1 MNSGSRSPASAALAS
16 PSYDRIAFVA
26 SPICEAQDAL
36 QKLGAAYG
44 NAAPE
49 SADVIVA
56 LGGDGLMLQ
65 TLHRFM
71 SWGKPIYGMDRGT
84 VGFLMNEFHE
94 GGLRERLAAARITV
108 IHPLLMCAHNKAGE
122 AKECHAFNEV
132 SLFRQTYQA
141 ARLRIVIDGEIRLPE
156 LVADGV
162 LVATPAG
169 STAYNLSAQG
179 PIIPISASLMALTP
193 ISPFRPRRWHGARL
207 SDRAQV
213 RVEVIE
219 PEKRPVAAVADHDE
233 VRAVTAVDI
242 RMDQA
247 IGMRLLFDPG
257 HSLDERIVREQFGY

>member
-1 MNSGSRSPASAALAS
+1 MNSGSRSPSTASET

-26 SPICEAQDAL
+26 SPIPEAQDAL
-36 QKLGAAYG
+36 QKLGATYG
-44 NAAPE
+44 NASPQ

-71 SWGKPIYGMDRGT
+71 SCGKPIYGMNRGT
-84 VGFLMNEFHE
+84 IGFLMNEFREDH
-94 GGLRERLAAARITV
+94 LRKRLAAARVTV

-141 ARLRIVIDGEIRLPE
+141 ARLRILVDGQIRLPE

-179 PIIPISASLMALTP
+179 PIIPIRASLMALTP
-193 ISPFRPRRWHGARL
+193 ISPFWPRRWHGAL
-207 SDRAQV
+207 LPDRAQV
-213 RVEVIE
+213 RVEVLE

-242 RMDQA
+242 RMDDA
-247 IGMRLLFDPG
+247 IGMQLLFDPG